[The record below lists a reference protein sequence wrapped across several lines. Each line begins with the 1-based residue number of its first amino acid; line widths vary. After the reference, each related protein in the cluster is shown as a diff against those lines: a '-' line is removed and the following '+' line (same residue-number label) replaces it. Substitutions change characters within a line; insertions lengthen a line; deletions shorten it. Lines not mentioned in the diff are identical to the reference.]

1 MKGLRRGV
9 REQARGANERERAQT
24 ALALFAIL
32 AIGSIRSSCPP
43 SRPIS
48 FSRSLSLTADCAR
61 KFMSHLKHTGG
72 PQLVEHCSVDHQE
85 ERRSVWQPVHAHGF
99 IRAIV
104 ALRLHRK
111 LISHNLNAVIST
123 PIANSEA
130 RRHDA
135 PAQQGRSYEA
145 KRTGGRG
152 VDMISRNI
160 DVHWSKAQRE
170 SVGQCAQVK

>member
-1 MKGLRRGV
+1 
-9 REQARGANERERAQT
+9 
-24 ALALFAIL
+24 
-32 AIGSIRSSCPP
+32 
-43 SRPIS
+43 
-48 FSRSLSLTADCAR
+48 
-61 KFMSHLKHTGG
+61 MSHLKHTGG
-72 PQLVEHCSVDHQE
+72 PQLVEHRSVDHQ
-85 ERRSVWQPVHAHGF
+85 ERRSVWQPVHA
-99 IRAIV
+99 RAIV

-152 VDMISRNI
+152 VDVISRNI

-170 SVGQCAQVK
+170 SVGQCAQA